1 MGTSLTRV
9 VRFTAQHRYFRPEWT
24 PAQNQAAF
32 GALADPPGHPHD
44 YLCAVTVA
52 GPLHPVTSMIMDLAV
67 LDRILAEQV
76 TGPLH
81 GKHFNLDVPAFA
93 YGRTIPTCE
102 AVAEYLYG
110 QIAPALPAG
119 VRLERIR
126 IHEDATLFAD
136 STGPA

>member
-1 MGTSLTRV
+1 MSASLTRV
-9 VRFTAQHRYFRPEWT
+9 VGFTAHHRYFRPEWT
-24 PAQNQAAF
+24 PAQNHAAF
-32 GALADPPGHPHD
+32 GACAEAPGHAHD

-52 GPLHPVTSMIMDLAV
+52 GSPHPVTGMIMDLAV

-81 GKHFNLDVPAFA
+81 GKHFNLDVAEFA
-93 YGRTIPTCE
+93 YGKVIPTCE

-110 QIAPALPAG
+110 RIAPSLPVG
-119 VRLERIR
+119 VRLARIR
-126 IHEDATLFAD
+126 IQEDATLYAD